1 MFGYTHS
8 MKDFLS
14 SRFTFLSLRTLATC
28 GALLGIIGLRYYL
41 IRFGFIYDG
50 FVVPPGGDPAVH
62 IQLAQFLASGHS
74 WLAPGLQYPPGFHL
88 LVVGVA
94 NLFHISIL
102 QSVTILGQITVVLPI
117 LATFIIADK
126 WFNRTVALVATAFI
140 GLASASP
147 VIAYMD
153 GNYPNLIGSSF
164 LMIIGF
170 TYFVES
176 LREKPF
182 VNSIYASIA
191 FILLAFVHHL
201 SFILMLAIIIVYL
214 GVVFIDQHR
223 TGNHLPHFKRVG
235 AFAFVGII
243 LSGGLGWYLFGK
255 ASFLPAIARIFN
267 GSIPSFSN
275 AYLSRPLALGEYSA
289 TLGPLVLVMGIVGF
303 LLIMNSTS
311 PSLKPERKIFV
322 LTWISVVV
330 ILSQLSIIGIPSRLA
345 RELAVPFALS
355 GGVLANALVALARER
370 WRKWLTFGIIII
382 FITSQTTML
391 TTGPAHLPEGFSQMI
406 WLYKKDLPKIAA
418 LNSLPDGVSIV
429 MTPVSPYYNVL
440 VPNKKFVVSQTF
452 DGSSYVFLGKK
463 LNPVPDPIAYPYFA
477 NFDTI
482 DTALRTIPNTKIIF
496 SFPDGSEIRE
506 VL

>member
-1 MFGYTHS
+1 MN
-8 MKDFLS
+8 LP
-14 SRFTFLSLRTLATC
+14 RFSFVSLRTLATC

-74 WLAPGLQYPPGFHL
+74 WLSSGLQYPPGFHL

-102 QSVTILGQITVVLPI
+102 QSVTILGQITVLLPI

-126 WFNRTVALVATAFI
+126 WFNRTVALVATALI

-182 VNSIYASIA
+182 INSIIASIA

-201 SFILMLAIIIVYL
+201 SFILMLAVIIIYL
-214 GVVFIDQHR
+214 IVLFIDQHR

-235 AFAFVGII
+235 AFAFVGIV
-243 LSGGLGWYLFGK
+243 LSGGLGWYLFGETL
-255 ASFLPAIARIFN
+255 FLPALTKIIG
-267 GSIPSFSN
+267 GSTPSFSD
-275 AYLSRPLALGEYSA
+275 AYLSRPLALGDYSA
-289 TLGPLVLVMGIVGF
+289 TLGPLVLVMGIIGF
-303 LLIMNSTS
+303 LLIMNSQS
-311 PSLKPERKIFV
+311 PSLKSERKIFV
-322 LTWISVVV
+322 LTWLSVIVA
-330 ILSQLSIIGIPSRLA
+330 LSQLSIIGLPSRLA
-345 RELAVPFALS
+345 RELAIPFALC
-355 GGVLANALVALARER
+355 GGIVAHSLIVLARER
-370 WRKWLTFGIIII
+370 WRKWLTLGMLFI

-391 TTGPAHLPEGFSQMI
+391 MTGPANLPEGFASMI
-406 WLYKKDLPKIAA
+406 WLDTRDLPKIKA
-418 LNSLPDGVSIV
+418 LNSLPNGSTIA
-429 MTPVSPYYNVL
+429 MTPSSPYYSAL
-440 VPNKKFVVSQTF
+440 VPNKQLFVSPTL
-452 DGSSYVFLGKK
+452 DKARYIFLAAKTK
-463 LNPVPDPIAYPYFA
+463 AHPDPVAYPYFA
-477 NFDTI
+477 GFEYI